1 MWSEYK
7 AQEHNY
13 CLVTMATIMKVQ
25 QREEVV
31 VVGEGGWGWV
41 GCGVTGCESID
52 DSGQNP
58 QQPRHVHL

>member
-25 QREEVV
+25 QREVV
-31 VVGEGGWGWV
+31 VVGVGVGVVGWEGDWM
-41 GCGVTGCESID
+41 
-52 DSGQNP
+52 
-58 QQPRHVHL
+58 